1 MSEAL
6 GFIQPFAEAQESQAQ
21 PHIHLH
27 KEISS
32 PSDVSKVDRLG
43 KTSTTHSGIDTSE
56 LPSSQKV
63 PSLNKRPRDVTLEQ
77 TTIGW
82 GRKNLLRGS
91 VNQNP
96 SVKETDG

>member
-6 GFIQPFAEAQESQAQ
+6 GFIQPFAEAQEPQAQ
-21 PHIHLH
+21 THIHLH
-27 KEISS
+27 KEISN
-32 PSDVSKVDRLG
+32 PSDVSKGDRLG
-43 KTSTTHSGIDTSE
+43 KTSTTHSGIDARE

-63 PSLNKRPRDVTLEQ
+63 PSLNKRLRDVTLEQ

-82 GRKNLLRGS
+82 GRKNLSRVS

-96 SVKETDG
+96 PAKETDG